1 MRPLGVVVAVG
12 VLSASCLLLA
22 ACDKDDDFIPMGHEA
37 GKGGEAANDGGSSVI
52 GRGGSQGSGG
62 TQSGEGGVMGLA
74 GNVGA
79 AGEGGA
85 PSGGAESGAA
95 GEGGAQSGGGGAS
108 GQAGQAAGGEAPGGG
123 AGGSDQAGGVCD
135 GDSAPAPEDLPACTP
150 AVNDPDGGNE
160 CRECMKQH
168 CCEPWQACYGE
179 APRGACGYGS
189 MGDEIG
195 QMDCLIF
202 CYYQDADGVKSLE
215 DVLAGCQQKCVG
227 SCASL
232 SQATTEIVS
241 CAIKGPDGDDDG
253 NDDCLDVCFPP
264 VE

>member
-1 MRPLGVVVAVG
+1 MARPLGVVVALG

-37 GKGGEAANDGGSSVI
+37 GRGGEAGDDGGVPMV
-52 GRGGSQGSGG
+52 GRGGSPGHGG
-62 TQSGEGGVMGLA
+62 AQSGDGGVLGL
-74 GNVGA
+74 GGVSV

-85 PSGGAESGAA
+85 ESGGDGA
-95 GEGGAQSGGGGAS
+95 G
-108 GQAGQAAGGEAPGGG
+108 GQAGQASQAGQTAGGEGSDGG
-123 AGGSDQAGGVCD
+123 AGGSDPTGGVCD
-135 GDSAPAPEDLPACTP
+135 GESVPAPEDLPACTP

-160 CRECMKQH
+160 CRECMKQR
-168 CCEPWQACYGE
+168 CCEAWQACYGE
-179 APRGACGYGS
+179 APRGACGYGP

-195 QMDCLIF
+195 QMDCLSY

-215 DVLAGCQQKCVG
+215 DVLDGCQQKCMG
-227 SCASL
+227 SCTSL

-241 CAIKGPDGDDDG
+241 CAINGPDGDAGG